1 MRLWRQSRQAWR
13 RAPARR
19 QGRQSWQYRGGG
31 GGPKYHRPSKQSFA
45 RSALQGLRRLFGGVV
60 TPRLMHGRTI
70 AYHGTPSVENARSI
84 AKHGFAVGG
93 GNALGDGVYLATDL
107 ATAKAHAG
115 SAGVYLKCLVALG
128 RTCFWGPTMQ
138 ARYAAWCQARAVRQD
153 NSAVTACLL
162 QHGYQTLQNGKVI
175 VVLAPQ
181 FVNPTAW
188 KRKDRRIRVLSI
200 HRAADDRRI
209 YV

>member
-1 MRLWRQSRQAWR
+1 MRLWHQLWHAWR
-13 RAPARR
+13 RGTAPPRR
-19 QGRQSWQYRGGG
+19 HRWQHRRGGG
-31 GGPKYHRPSKQSFA
+31 GPNHHRRSPHSFG
-45 RSALQGLRRLFGGVV
+45 RPPLQGLRRFFTRPSG
-60 TPRLMHGRTI
+60 PRLMHGRTI
-70 AYHGTPSVENARSI
+70 AYHGTPSIENARSI

-107 ATAKAHAG
+107 ATAKAHSG
-115 SAGVYLKCLVALG
+115 STGVYLKCLVVLG
-128 RTCFWGPTMQ
+128 RTCFWGPTVQ
-138 ARYAAWCQARAVRQD
+138 ARYAAWCQARGVRQD
-153 NSAVTACLL
+153 NSAITACLL

-181 FVNPTAW
+181 FANPTAW
-188 KRKDRRIRVLSI
+188 KRKDHRIRVLSI